1 MKKLTIDDLIP
12 FQEYAPVSEK
22 FLKSII
28 DEKKIRRVKLN
39 DRMSGLFETRLSVWY
54 QIQEMIRAEQIA
66 QSEYIEEMLQVY
78 NDLIPD
84 DRELS
89 MTLFIEIPN
98 QQELRAFNKSIVG
111 IENYVSLQFGEDQ
124 VRSFEPGEQE
134 VEDGEENYT
143 QSVHYLRFPFSPE
156 QLDRF
161 VSYNGVAKLS
171 IGHPNF
177 QSEMEI
183 SSELLSSLKKEL
195 NQV

>member
-22 FLKSII
+22 FLKSVI

-161 VSYNGVAKLS
+161 VPYNGVAKLS